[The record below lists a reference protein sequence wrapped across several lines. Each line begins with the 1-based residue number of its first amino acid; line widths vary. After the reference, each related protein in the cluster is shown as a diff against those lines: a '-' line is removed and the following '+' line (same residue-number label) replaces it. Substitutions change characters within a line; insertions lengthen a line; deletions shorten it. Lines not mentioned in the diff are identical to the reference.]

1 MAKQR
6 NTNDRG
12 APATTAPTRLVRFVG
27 ADTYFE
33 TLRKYHK
40 ENNDQALA
48 ALKNFI
54 EFKRANPL
62 QQAGGKDRP
71 YIGSGPLSGYIHAGL
86 TRDISIVYT
95 ISGRDPHVIKLFG
108 LYTHQDTGTGTPGR
122 PNLSKVMAATWG
134 KQTNFTPIS
143 KLDETATS
151 QPALPLLQELL
162 EMVEI

>member
-6 NTNDRG
+6 NTNQRG
-12 APATTAPTRLVRFVG
+12 QEQTATPKRLVQFVG
-27 ADTYFE
+27 ADTYFA
-33 TLRKYHK
+33 TLNKYGK
-40 ENNDQALA
+40 DEAVLQALR
-48 ALKNFI
+48 NFI
-54 EFKRANPL
+54 AFKRENPL

-108 LYTHQDTGTGTPGR
+108 IYTHQDTGTGTPGR
-122 PNLSKVMAATWG
+122 PNLSKVMAASWA
-134 KQTNFTPIS
+134 KQSKFTPIS

-151 QPALPLLQELL
+151 LPNLPLLQELL
-162 EMVEI
+162 EMVQL

>member
-6 NTNDRG
+6 NTNQRG
-12 APATTAPTRLVRFVG
+12 TSPAPTTPSRQVRFVG
-27 ADTYFE
+27 ADTYFA
-33 TLRKYHK
+33 TLKKYGSD
-40 ENNDQALA
+40 EQVIQALR
-48 ALKNFI
+48 NFI
-54 EFKRANPL
+54 AFKRENPL

-108 LYTHQDTGTGTPGR
+108 IYTHQDTGTGTPGR
-122 PNLSKVMAATWG
+122 PNLSKVMAASWA
-134 KQTNFTPIS
+134 KQTNFQPIS
-143 KLDETATS
+143 KLDESANS
-151 QPALPLLQELL
+151 LPALPLLQELL